1 MLIFGT
7 NMELIKDT
15 KLFMLLHFEMKD
27 LGEASIIL
35 GVKIRK
41 NENDLSFTQSHYVK
55 KILRNLIPS
64 MSL

>member
-1 MLIFGT
+1 
-7 NMELIKDT
+7 MELIKDT